1 MKILIDK
8 YLNIEPVLEIYEQ
21 KSLSKILLF
30 IIYSQTC
37 LEGHLYITNHCL

>member
-30 IIYSQTC
+30 IIQILMC
-37 LEGHLYITNHCL
+37 KEKNQEHVHE